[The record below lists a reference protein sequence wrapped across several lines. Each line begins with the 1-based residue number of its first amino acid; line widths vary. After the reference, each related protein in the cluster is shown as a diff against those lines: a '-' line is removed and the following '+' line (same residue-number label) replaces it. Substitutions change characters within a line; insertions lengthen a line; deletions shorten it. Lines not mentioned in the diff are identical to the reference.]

1 MALREPNVWHQVH
14 AQREDGVAAMFLIRD
29 VEPRADQPKIFV
41 VELPYAVTD
50 LSGQP
55 DAAGYRRLGAFQ
67 EQWLEPACAALGW
80 TFVAWKS
87 EDGSFFLYLYG
98 AGDPDALLEQLAP
111 FDGELGF
118 FNDVDADWSEY
129 AALRDLVEQ
138 SEASEGDDSEDG
150 DGHVHSDACQ
160 HDDDA
165 AFATRGIHVIDLT
178 GEPASPPVPN
188 GRSRTAVVASEP
200 GGRRGA
206 PRAAKRPGAASKPAK
221 RRAAKSAQR
230 AAATR
235 TAANKSAKP
244 AAARASSKSAAS
256 KPAKRAARSTASKP
270 AARKRARRTATGR

>member
-1 MALREPNVWHQVH
+1 MGPREPNVWHQVH

-55 DAAGYRRLGAFQ
+55 DASGYRRLGAFQ

-98 AGDPDALLEQLAP
+98 AGDPEILLEKLAP

-129 AALRDLVEQ
+129 AALRELVEQ
-138 SEASEGDDSEDG
+138 SEAEGDDRGGHEHVHG
-150 DGHVHSDACQ
+150 DGCDHD
-160 HDDDA
+160 HDDPDHHHDHDHNHHHE
-165 AFATRGIHVIDLT
+165 RGLIGGAIQVIDLT
-178 GEPASPPVPN
+178 GEPT
-188 GRSRTAVVASEP
+188 RSS
-200 GGRRGA
+200 
-206 PRAAKRPGAASKPAK
+206 
-221 RRAAKSAQR
+221 
-230 AAATR
+230 ATR
-235 TAANKSAKP
+235 PIRKPVQRTTAG
-244 AAARASSKSAAS
+244 
-256 KPAKRAARSTASKP
+256 KPAKRAASKPAATTRPTKRAAASKP
-270 AARKRARRTATGR
+270 AARAKPAKRAAASKPAATAKRTARSSQSTPTKPAAKPRRR

>member
-1 MALREPNVWHQVH
+1 MVSSEPNVWHQVH
-14 AQREDGVAAMFLIRD
+14 AQREDGVAAMFLIRE

-98 AGDPDALLEQLAP
+98 DGDPDALLEKLAP

-129 AALRDLVEQ
+129 AALRELVEQ
-138 SEASEGDDSEDG
+138 SEAG
-150 DGHVHSDACQ
+150 GHGHH
-160 HDDDA
+160 HDDDHDHHHDHDDHDHVHGDDDEDDHHHRA
-165 AFATRGIHVIDLT
+165 PTTPGIRVVDLT
-178 GEPASPPVPN
+178 GESAAPSKN
-188 GRSRTAVVASEP
+188 GTS
-200 GGRRGA
+200 RGA
-206 PRAAKRPGAASKPAK
+206 AVISE
-221 RRAAKSAQR
+221 
-230 AAATR
+230 
-235 TAANKSAKP
+235 
-244 AAARASSKSAAS
+244 AAARRGIPRSSER
-256 KPAKRAARSTASKP
+256 PERN
-270 AARKRARRTATGR
+270 